1 MRYIKGTERNQTVL
15 FPESIDDYVEE
26 NNLVRFIEA
35 FVDTLNIKEL
45 GFVYS
50 EPKETGRKAY
60 NPASM
65 LKLYI
70 YGYIQKIRSSRRLEV
85 ETQRNIELMWL
96 MEKLTPDFKTI
107 SDFRKDNI
115 KSIKKVFREFTILC
129 KRINLF
135 GKELTVIDGS
145 KFKAVNSKDRCYTRN
160 FLKSELKEI
169 DEKIEVY
176 LKEIEKTDR
185 NDQKPRKIEKAEIEE
200 TISKISK
207 EREEIQK
214 MLKEIE
220 SGEQD
225 QISKTDKDSRMMK
238 QPGGGY
244 QVSYNAQISVDSKH
258 HLIIENEVTND
269 GNDINQLSSMSEKSK
284 EILEAESIKI
294 AADTGYYKESEIE
307 KCEKQGIECYIPSP
321 KRSRNEKEGR
331 YGAEDFQYDEEKD
344 VYICPEG
351 KELTYKSTYE
361 RDSKQ
366 IKRYGCSQNKQCPNK
381 KNCTASK
388 GNKIIYRSQYEQTI
402 KRVQQ
407 RCRENPEIIHKR
419 GSIVEHIFGTI
430 KQSYGYGGGFLLK
443 SLEKVKGEFSL
454 MALVYNIKRVQN
466 VLGGEV
472 RVNLIPAKKV
482 NSQ

>member
-15 FPESIDDYVEE
+15 FPESIDEYVEE

-35 FVDTLNIKEL
+35 FVDTLDMKEL

-60 NPASM
+60 NPSSM

-107 SDFRKDNI
+107 ADFRKDNI

-129 KRINLF
+129 KRMNLF

-169 DEKIEVY
+169 DENIEIY
-176 LKEIEKTDR
+176 LKEIEKTDS
-185 NDQKPRKIEKAEIEE
+185 NDQKPKKIEKVEIEE

-207 EREEIQK
+207 ERAEIQK
-214 MLKEIE
+214 MLEEIE
-220 SGEQD
+220 SGEQA
-225 QISKTDKDSRMMK
+225 QISKTDNDSRMMK

-269 GNDINQLSSMSEKSK
+269 GNDINQLSTMSEKSK
-284 EILEAESIKI
+284 EILGSESIKVV
-294 AADTGYYKESEIE
+294 ADTGYYKESEIE
-307 KCEKQGIECYIPSP
+307 KCEKQKIECYVPSP
-321 KRSRNEKEGR
+321 NRSRNEKVGK
-331 YGAEDFQYDEEKD
+331 YGAEDFQYDAEKD
-344 VYICPEG
+344 IYICPEG
-351 KELTYKSTYE
+351 KKLTYRSMYE

-366 IKRYGCSQNKQCPNK
+366 IRIYKCSQFKQCPK
-381 KNCTASK
+381 KQNCTTSK
-388 GNKIIYRSQYEQTI
+388 DNKVIHRSQYEQI
-402 KRVQQ
+402 AKEVQQ

-430 KQSYGYGGGFLLK
+430 KQSYGYGGFLLR

-466 VLGGEV
+466 ILGVEMMIKSLQQV
-472 RVNLIPAKKV
+472 
-482 NSQ
+482 